1 MKTLHDIAA
10 PLLKKHKGNVEKT
23 LPEFVRAVKA
33 GNLIDD
39 LARVFLRTVTIERH
53 GSGQAEH
60 ETHVDLAGPVPP
72 VIIKQGQGGSIKVR
86 EHPVRRHRRRTHE
99 EKQAAERAM
108 LASAEAVFELQ
119 IGGRAIG
126 SMAIGEM
133 AALKRRLFDDAAD
146 GIKLHIIDV
155 RNAIIAD
162 QIERHCIAQ
171 DQLTPVREIIDTKTL
186 TRFISNAERVAP
198 RVTEEF
204 VHRAREAMERTEIRE
219 IAS

>member
-1 MKTLHDIAA
+1 
-10 PLLKKHKGNVEKT
+10 V
-23 LPEFVRAVKA
+23 
-33 GNLIDD
+33 
-39 LARVFLRTVTIERH
+39 
-53 GSGQAEH
+53 S
-60 ETHVDLAGPVPP
+60 AGPTPP
-72 VIIKQGQGGSIKVR
+72 IIVKSKGGSVKVR
-86 EHPVRRHRRRTHE
+86 EHPVRQHRRRSHA
-99 EKQAAERAM
+99 EKQAAERAL

-119 IGGRAIG
+119 INGRAIG
-126 SMAIGEM
+126 NIAIGEM

-171 DQLTPVREIIDTKTL
+171 DQLTPVRQIIDTETL